1 MTLEEACVIR
11 DAAVDKLMLFA
22 DWRPGGV
29 HNNNLTRYL
38 GGDFKANPNGIP
50 TLLRRAQETVL
61 ELMETEVTW
70 KT

>member
-11 DAAVDKLMLFA
+11 DAAVDKLMLFK
-22 DWRPGGV
+22 DWRPEGIQ
-29 HNNNLTRYL
+29 NANLVRYL
-38 GGDFKANPNGIP
+38 SGSFRANPNAIP
-50 TLLRRAQETVL
+50 TVLRQAQETVL